1 MKTDELVSLLAAD
14 TLPVPRR
21 AASRR
26 LVMALLVGVPLAL
39 ILMQLEYGV
48 RRDLVQVMFW
58 PMFWM
63 KLLVPISLGVAGFVV
78 LQRLARPGAK
88 VGRSW
93 IGMAAPVLMLWAMA
107 IVSYLMAPE
116 DRRSDMVWGH
126 TWRTCVF
133 SIAEISVPV
142 FVAALVALR
151 SLAPTRPAW
160 AGAIAGAMSGASGAA
175 VYALHCP
182 ELTAPFLAIWYV
194 AGMALP
200 MVVGA
205 LLGPRVLRW

>member
-26 LVMALLVGVPLAL
+26 LVLALVVGVLLALL
-39 ILMQLEYGV
+39 LMQLEYGV

-63 KLLVPISLGVAGFVV
+63 KVLVPVTLAVAGFVM
-78 LQRLARPGAK
+78 LQRLARPGVK
-88 VGRSW
+88 VGASW
-93 IGMAAPVLMLWAMA
+93 LGLALPVLMLWTMA

-116 DRRSDMVWGH
+116 ERRSDMVWGQ
-126 TWRTCVF
+126 TWRTCMF

-160 AGAIAGAMSGASGAA
+160 AGAIAGAMSGAAGAA
-175 VYALHCP
+175 VYALHCT

-194 AGMALP
+194 GGMALP
-200 MVVGA
+200 MAAGA
-205 LLGPRVLRW
+205 LLGPRILRW